1 MLQVNDAPIE
11 GQTGTGPAK
20 EQVKVFTS
28 AKEAIENAGKAMFTF
43 AETWKEVDRLSTEF
57 VKNTGMGRERTIE
70 METSIAQSA
79 TEILKF
85 SKGITTYEE
94 ALARSS
100 KIIDEIAKNT
110 SRSLIGNAKEVEG
123 IAVAMEATN
132 VPSAKLVTNFKQAG
146 FALEKIPEEM
156 KKVTDYTRSI
166 GVNTA
171 QVSTM
176 VVDNLKN
183 LNLYNFQN
191 GIEGLTKMAAQSALF
206 GVDMK
211 RILTISEDMFDPEKA
226 INMAASLQRLGVSTS
241 ALLDPL
247 ALMDM
252 GQNNPAELQNQIV
265 EMTKQFTYFDEKN
278 KKFQILPGAQRQMRE
293 IGKELGIGAD
303 ELARMALGSS
313 ELNKK
318 MSEIRFPTLET
329 GPMTEDQKQMIAN
342 MSEMRGGQYKVMVEQ
357 EDSEGNKTGKTVEKN
372 ITELT
377 DKDIEILS
385 KSGEKKPLED
395 IAKEQ
400 LSALNRIY
408 NALMRNAIIPKA
420 AIVGSSL
427 GKAGRSTLYGG
438 SSEAANSTEN
448 LLNQKGIQ
456 EFLENNTDIMN
467 GIFEKVMKGEKP
479 GEEDMV
485 KIIAQF
491 KAKGGGEMA
500 STDDFLSTFN
510 NMITTS
516 LDKIKAINSKPADNT
531 SQTQPQTQTPQT
543 QSGSWMSQQG
553 SAFDRAGQQPET
565 IEEPNSSTSS
575 NVSNLNNQTV
585 NTTTNNN
592 QQTSTDQ
599 YTYLIESLTKQ
610 QPQIVEHKFD
620 GMITIKVDAP
630 PGMDV
635 AYVTKVVN
643 DMVRSPS
650 FTEEMMKKQET
661 MANNYGL
668 TGGKVS
674 AYNNT
679 SGNGFG

>member
-1 MLQVNDAPIE
+1 MLQNTPEE
-11 GQTGTGPAK
+11 GQTGSAPVTPP
-20 EQVKVFTS
+20 KVFTGIADATLAA
-28 AKEAIENAGKAMFTF
+28 AKAAGDF
-43 AETWKEVDRLSTEF
+43 ATTWKEIDRLSAEF
-57 VKNTGMGRERTIE
+57 VKTTGMGRERTIE
-70 METSIAQSA
+70 MESSITQSA
-79 TEILKF
+79 TELLKF
-85 SKGITTYEE
+85 SKGIYTYEE

-132 VPSAKLVTNFKQAG
+132 VPSAKLVANFKQAG
-146 FALEKIPEEM
+146 FALESIPKEM
-156 KKVTDYTRSI
+156 EKVTNYTRSI

-171 QVSTM
+171 QVSMM

-183 LNLYNFQN
+183 LNLYNFEN
-191 GIEGLTKMAAQSALF
+191 GIQGLTKMAAQSALF

-211 RILTISEDMFDPEKA
+211 NILTMSEKLFDPEQA

-278 KKFQILPGAQRQMRE
+278 QKFQILPGAQRQMRE

-329 GPMTEDQKQMIAN
+329 GPMTEEQKQMIAN

-357 EDSEGNKTGKTVEKN
+357 TDEAGNKTGIMKEKA
-372 ITELT
+372 ITELS
-377 DKDIEILS
+377 DKDIKTLS
-385 KSGEKKPLED
+385 EAGKEKPLED

-400 LSALNRIY
+400 LQALNRIY
-408 NALMRNAIIPKA
+408 NALMREAIIPKA
-420 AIVGSSL
+420 AVLGSSV
-427 GKAGRSTLYGG
+427 GKAGRETLYGASAG
-438 SSEAANSTEN
+438 LANSTEN
-448 LLNQKGIQ
+448 LLNQKEMQ
-456 EFLENNTDIMN
+456 QFLEKNTSMMT
-467 GIFEKVMKGEKP
+467 GIVGKLMTGETPDAADMTAILAKFK
-479 GEEDMV
+479 EDSKKTV
-485 KIIAQF
+485 SS
-491 KAKGGGEMA
+491 E
-500 STDDFLSTFN
+500 DFIKTFN
-510 NMITTS
+510 ETIKDSLGKMNAIANPVVDTS
-516 LDKIKAINSKPADNT
+516 
-531 SQTQPQTQTPQT
+531 QPQTPQTPQT
-543 QSGSWMSQQG
+543 QSGSWMTQYG

-565 IEEPNSSTSS
+565 IEEPDSSTSS

-620 GMITIKVDAP
+620 GTITIKVDAP
-630 PGMDV
+630 PGVDS

-668 TGGKVS
+668 TGGKVG

-679 SGNGFG
+679 SGMGIGS

>member
-1 MLQVNDAPIE
+1 MLQNTPEE
-11 GQTGTGPAK
+11 GQTGTAP
-20 EQVKVFTS
+20 VTPPKVFKGIADATIEA
-28 AKEAIENAGKAMFTF
+28 AKAAGDF
-43 AETWKEVDRLSTEF
+43 ATTWKEIDRLSAEF
-57 VKNTGMGRERTIE
+57 VKTTGMGRERTIE
-70 METSIAQSA
+70 METSITQSA
-79 TEILKF
+79 TELLKF
-85 SKGITTYEE
+85 SKGIYTYEE

-132 VPSAKLVTNFKQAG
+132 VPSAKLVANFKQAG
-146 FALEKIPEEM
+146 FALESIPKEM
-156 KKVTDYTRSI
+156 EKVTNYTRSI

-171 QVSTM
+171 QVSGM

-183 LNLYNFQN
+183 LNLYNFEN
-191 GIEGLTKMAAQSALF
+191 GIQGLTKMAAQSALF

-211 RILTISEDMFDPEKA
+211 NILTISEKLFDPEQA

-252 GQNNPAELQNQIV
+252 GQNNPAELQKQIV

-278 KKFQILPGAQRQMRE
+278 QKFQILPGAQRQMRE

-318 MSEIRFPTLET
+318 MSEIRFPTLKT
-329 GPMTEDQKQMIAN
+329 GPMTEEQKQMIAN
-342 MSEMRGGQYKVMVEQ
+342 MSEMRGGEYKVMVEQ
-357 EDSEGNKTGKTVEKN
+357 TDDAGNKTGIMKEKA
-372 ITELT
+372 ITELS
-377 DKDIEILS
+377 DKDIETLS
-385 KSGEKKPLED
+385 KAGEKKPLED

-400 LSALNRIY
+400 LQALNRIY
-408 NALMRNAIIPKA
+408 NALMREAIIPKA
-420 AIVGSSL
+420 AVIGSSV
-427 GKAGRSTLYGG
+427 GKAGREALYGASTG
-438 SSEAANSTEN
+438 LANSTEN
-448 LLNQKGIQ
+448 LLNQKEMQ
-456 EFLENNTDIMN
+456 QFLEKNTSMMT
-467 GIFEKVMKGEKP
+467 GIVGKLMTGETPDAADMTAILAKFK
-479 GEEDMV
+479 EDSKKTV
-485 KIIAQF
+485 
-491 KAKGGGEMA
+491 
-500 STDDFLSTFN
+500 STEDFIKTFN
-510 NMITTS
+510 ETIKGS
-516 LDKIKAINSKPADNT
+516 LDKMNAIANPVDNT
-531 SQTQPQTQTPQT
+531 SQTPQTQTPQT

-565 IEEPNSSTSS
+565 IEEPDSSTSS

-630 PGMDV
+630 PGVDV

-674 AYNNT
+674 AYGNS
-679 SGNGFG
+679 SGMGLG